1 MAKMNE
7 SVDIS
12 EIPTDNQNSKV
23 HESLTETGTMSYTKA
38 YEKILRERESEM
50 RKSVNSE
57 GPIEAKRDSD
67 QLTIGSQTH

>member
-38 YEKILRERESEM
+38 YEKILRERELLEKDATLASL
-50 RKSVNSE
+50 R
-57 GPIEAKRDSD
+57 D
-67 QLTIGSQTH
+67 QLKAAK